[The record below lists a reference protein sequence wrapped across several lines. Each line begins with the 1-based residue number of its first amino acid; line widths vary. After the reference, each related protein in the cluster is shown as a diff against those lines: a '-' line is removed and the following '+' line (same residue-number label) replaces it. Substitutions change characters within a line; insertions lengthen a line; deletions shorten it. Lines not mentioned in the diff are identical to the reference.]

1 MMKTKLLIFISAFL
15 LSSCNYLDIVP
26 DERNKIED
34 AYNTSSRVE
43 GFLYSCYSFLLQR
56 SYFVA
61 SIDRSCGGEI
71 SLYEKGAMSI
81 FPQGDYSPAAPGFSE
96 KEWSTIWQGVRQ
108 CYIFLSI
115 LDDVNCISED
125 LIKQYRAEANLLI
138 AYYHFQSMRAYGPTL
153 IIDKIYDQDVDL
165 ESLPERS
172 SVEEVTNF
180 INNKINEA
188 MPDLP
193 EEQTGIYLGRM
204 CRHMARAL
212 RSRMTLM
219 VASPLFNPRPEDP
232 TKDMYADF
240 KSPIDGRQLI
250 STTFNINKWEAARDA
265 AWDAIVEAEKNG
277 YTLYDAATVGAPST
291 TKPGFSSNNDNKFSR
306 TQRVLRY
313 MTFDIDNNKEGLFYE
328 TRPEPYN
335 GIYGLAGRSLP
346 KHNVKQWGGDGV
358 NSIAP
363 TLQTVERF
371 YTKNGLPIDKDKTF
385 EYMDRYKLI
394 TVSTNILDQN
404 DYPDR
409 IIQTIKLHQNREPR
423 FYAFIG
429 FHGSNYEIA
438 NFDNAI
444 TSKDPSKMIL
454 QGGLQMLKKQTQGWN
469 GVETVHYS
477 VTGYLNKRFFH
488 PGTQRKLIAS
498 PFPMFRLAEMYLNYA
513 EALIEIGGDGNLQ
526 TAKAYIDRVRIRAGI
541 PTIDDA
547 WDNYSTEPGY
557 QNTQEGMR
565 EIVRR
570 ERQLEFYL
578 EGYSVWDIRRWKLG
592 EQEFNRPDLGWN
604 ISGTTEAEFYRKP
617 VEMTNRKSFHKGQ
630 YLMPIK
636 NSEINKTPQIIQN
649 PYY

>member
-1 MMKTKLLIFISAFL
+1 MKTKLLIAVCIL
-15 LSSCNYLDIVP
+15 ILSSCNYLDIVP
-26 DERNKIED
+26 DERNQIED
-34 AYNTSSRVE
+34 AYNTSARVE

-56 SYFVA
+56 PYFTV
-61 SIDRSCGGEI
+61 SIDRCSGGEI
-71 SLYEKGAMSI
+71 SLYEKGAVSI
-81 FPQGDYSPAAPGFSE
+81 FPQGDYSPAAPGLSE
-96 KEWSTIWQGVRQ
+96 KEWSAAWQGVRQ

-115 LDDVNCISED
+115 LDKVNCINED

-153 IIDKIYDQDVDL
+153 IIDKDYDQNVEI

-188 MPDLP
+188 MPGLP
-193 EEQTGIYLGRM
+193 EEQTGSYLGRM
-204 CRHMARAL
+204 CRQMARAL

-232 TKDMYADF
+232 TKDMYIDF
-240 KSPIDGRQLI
+240 KSPIDNRPLI
-250 STTFNINKWEAARDA
+250 STTFDLDKWIAARDA
-265 AWDAIVEAEKNG
+265 AWNAIVEAEKNG
-277 YTLYDAATVGAPST
+277 YTLYDAITVGAPST
-291 TKPGFSSNNDNKFSR
+291 AKPGFSSNNDNKFSKS
-306 TQRVLRY
+306 QRVLRY
-313 MTFDIDNNKEGLFYE
+313 ITFDIDNNKEGLFYE
-328 TRPEPYN
+328 TRKEPN
-335 GIYGLAGRSLP
+335 SGIYGLAGRSLP

-363 TLQTVERF
+363 TLQTVEKF

-385 EYMDRYKLI
+385 EYTHRYELI

-409 IIQTIKLHQNREPR
+409 TIKTIKLHQNREPR

-438 NFDNAI
+438 NFDNAA
-444 TSKDPSKMIL
+444 TSSTPSKMIL
-454 QGGLQMLKKQTQGWN
+454 KSGLQMLKNQTQGWN

-477 VTGYLNKRFFH
+477 ATGYLNKRFFH
-488 PGTQRKLIAS
+488 PGTQRSIIQS

-526 TAKAYIDRVRIRAGI
+526 TAKKYINKIRTRAGI
-541 PTIDDA
+541 LEIDDA
-547 WDNYSTEPGY
+547 WNNHSTEPGY

-565 EIVRR
+565 EIARR

-578 EGYSVWDIRRWKLG
+578 EGHSVWDIRRWKLG

-604 ISGTTEAEFYRKP
+604 IGATTETEFYNKP
-617 VEMTNRKSFHKGQ
+617 VNMTNRKSFHKGQ